1 MGLVGAWLQLS
12 CKLLLHWAA
21 PAGRGPCRGHLHRI
35 GPSMRC
41 TADAGRS
48 TRAKVAVLG
57 RLRSTTLPA
66 AMTPCH
72 RPLRMQA
79 HQVLQAPPQR
89 TSTSNDGLAGA
100 PSSAPIAAGG
110 ATSSERVEAGD
121 ALGSGGSDPA
131 SLRSLD
137 ALPSKRSFV
146 QRDNHLPVEA
156 LQRQRLY
163 RGSRGHAVTAM
174 LYVPP
179 MHPAPPGSMGRMW
192 YYVSKPFS
200 GALFVHDLSNQ
211 VLLLLPL
218 VVGAAA
224 APTTSSL
231 ARAACRHQAGRLV
244 LLLLRQAG
252 KAQPLLQWWQGQ
264 GGVGVRGSSMSGVC
278 TASGAVQHWAAA
290 AASTSLRLRG
300 PGVLFGNAPCSR
312 CFEHPFQVSLEV
324 KAAKADNVVTV
335 IHLDPVS
342 GWLWTGH
349 KKGYIR
355 CGGRCWCAGLRQRSG
370 GREWVGAKAMVVVGG
385 SWWGEGESRRMGIG
399 RRKG

>member
-1 MGLVGAWLQLS
+1 
-12 CKLLLHWAA
+12 
-21 PAGRGPCRGHLHRI
+21 
-35 GPSMRC
+35 MRC
-41 TADAGRS
+41 AADAGRS
-48 TRAKVAVLG
+48 ARAKVAVLG

-89 TSTSNDGLAGA
+89 TSTSNDGLAEV

-110 ATSSERVEAGD
+110 ATASERVEAGD

-131 SLRSLD
+131 LLRSLD

-211 VLLLLPL
+211 VLLLLRL

-224 APTTSSL
+224 APTAASL

-244 LLLLRQAG
+244 SLLLCQAG
-252 KAQPLLQWWQGQ
+252 VAATAPGWQG
-264 GGVGVRGSSMSGVC
+264 
-278 TASGAVQHWAAA
+278 AAA
-290 AASTSLRLRG
+290 AAVVAGAGWRG
-300 PGVLFGNAPCSR
+300 GVGQQHVRGVHSVRRCAALGCRRCQHLAETAWPGSALCQHALFP
-312 CFEHPFQVSLEV
+312 L
-324 KAAKADNVVTV
+324 
-335 IHLDPVS
+335 L
-342 GWLWTGH
+342 
-349 KKGYIR
+349 
-355 CGGRCWCAGLRQRSG
+355 
-370 GREWVGAKAMVVVGG
+370 
-385 SWWGEGESRRMGIG
+385 
-399 RRKG
+399 